1 MSLMSKQ
8 EALNARTE
16 RDGATELDLMRA
28 ALVES
33 QERYNQQAAQISL
46 MLQRYDKRI
55 EALEKAVEQANLQK
69 SINVSEALRGASETI
84 LRDLKGKIDS
94 YAAEIDSNIAKLRET
109 QQKVT
114 QKKKS
119 DDRRVE
125 ALIYVSVFV
134 IASVGALIAIVVWG
148 TWHDLPVK
156 IDALN
161 NGMYQLLQK

>member
-33 QERYNQQAAQISL
+33 QERYNQQAAQLSL

-84 LRDLKGKIDS
+84 LRDLRVKS
-94 YAAEIDSNIAKLRET
+94 TAMRLR
-109 QQKVT
+109 
-114 QKKKS
+114 
-119 DDRRVE
+119 
-125 ALIYVSVFV
+125 
-134 IASVGALIAIVVWG
+134 
-148 TWHDLPVK
+148 
-156 IDALN
+156 
-161 NGMYQLLQK
+161 